1 MALLL
6 AENASSCAQ
15 SYSHLLSERGHALAS
30 DRWKS
35 GGIGADVVIEASAN
49 KHRANQLNKSE
60 CQTRVCPGRLHL
72 IVVEVNF
79 VLEDH
84 LKRPIGLWL
93 KHTWAQWPKL
103 SASSHISP
111 LKSVDCFPR
120 SYPAPIRQFKLS
132 ISRLCSASRPVAS
145 FGQRIDPGIAR

>member
-49 KHRANQLNKSE
+49 KHRAHQLSKSE

-72 IVVEVNF
+72 AVVELNF
-79 VLEDH
+79 VLKGH
-84 LKRPIGLWL
+84 LKRPIRLWL
-93 KHTWAQWPKL
+93 KHTWVQIQCKL
-103 SASSHISP
+103 HISF
-111 LKSVDCFPR
+111 LKSVNCLLR
-120 SYPAPIRQFKLS
+120 SHSAPISQFKLS

-145 FGQRIDPGIAR
+145 FVQWIDQGIAR